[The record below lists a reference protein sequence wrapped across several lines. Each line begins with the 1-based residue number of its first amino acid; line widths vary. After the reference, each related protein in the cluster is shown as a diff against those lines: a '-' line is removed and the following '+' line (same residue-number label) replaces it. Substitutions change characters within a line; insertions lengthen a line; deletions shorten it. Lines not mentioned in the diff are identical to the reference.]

1 MQDASEASWIA
12 PEDLQPEILA
22 AVSNLTPLEYSE
34 PIEGRFGYH
43 LIQLMDRKEGR
54 ILPLEEVGTNIDNF
68 VRDQKMGIELEK
80 YTVDL
85 MKNANIEIYSE
96 EFTDLPS
103 AWAEGNEG
111 AAASTP
117 RRGR

>member
-1 MQDASEASWIA
+1 
-12 PEDLQPEILA
+12 
-22 AVSNLTPLEYSE
+22 
-34 PIEGRFGYH
+34 
-43 LIQLMDRKEGR
+43 MDRKEGR

-96 EFTDLPS
+96 EFTDLLS

-111 AAASTP
+111 GAASTP